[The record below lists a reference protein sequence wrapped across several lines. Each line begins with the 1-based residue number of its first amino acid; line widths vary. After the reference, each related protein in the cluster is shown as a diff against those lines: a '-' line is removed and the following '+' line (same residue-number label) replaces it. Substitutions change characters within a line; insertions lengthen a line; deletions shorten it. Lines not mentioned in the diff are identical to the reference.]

1 MKRKQL
7 ELNISKCS
15 VILFQRGKKV
25 KAVREAINKQK
36 CLKIYDQDILVKEKD
51 DYLGDVLHE
60 GGLAK
65 CVEATVAKRFGR
77 IFSNIIEISSILE
90 DYRVETVGGLKS
102 GLDIFEMAILP
113 SLLNNS
119 DVWIEIDDPTIH
131 RLESIQLKM
140 FRQLF
145 AVPDST
151 PIPILRFE
159 LGHTSMKEKID
170 QRKLNFIYHIKTLE
184 RGSLAGEM
192 YDLQVK
198 YDFPGL
204 VSEGKKLISMYRLP
218 DIIEENA
225 SMTKLAWK
233 RLVREAIQRKSE
245 KDVQTSFSGYSKLSD
260 KGLENE
266 NLELKKYIQDMSLR
280 QARINFRIRSNMI
293 TTKMNMKGSPKFAN
307 ELWKCDDCLS
317 LDSQSHIMW
326 CPAYAPLREG
336 KSLKSDADLV
346 EYFQAVIKL
355 REDNSS

>member
-1 MKRKQL
+1 MAPITFQDDTAHLVGSLEAAIKGNTVMEAAMKRKQL
-7 ELNISKCS
+7 QLNISKCS
-15 VILFQRGKKV
+15 VILFQRGKKI
-25 KAVREAINKQK
+25 KAVREAINKKK

-192 YDLQVK
+192 YDL
-198 YDFPGL
+198 
-204 VSEGKKLISMYRLP
+204 
-218 DIIEENA
+218 
-225 SMTKLAWK
+225 
-233 RLVREAIQRKSE
+233 
-245 KDVQTSFSGYSKLSD
+245 
-260 KGLENE
+260 
-266 NLELKKYIQDMSLR
+266 
-280 QARINFRIRSNMI
+280 
-293 TTKMNMKGSPKFAN
+293 
-307 ELWKCDDCLS
+307 
-317 LDSQSHIMW
+317 
-326 CPAYAPLREG
+326 
-336 KSLKSDADLV
+336 
-346 EYFQAVIKL
+346 
-355 REDNSS
+355 